1 MAKKC
6 IICGKDAEY
15 CIKNSSECYCSSC
28 AEEQFGDINMLV
40 KIEEEVQKLKR
51 IVEEKIE
58 DEG

>member
-6 IICGKDAEY
+6 IICGNDAEY
-15 CIKNSSECYCSSC
+15 CIKNSSECYCQNC

-40 KIEEEVQKLKR
+40 RIEEEVQKLKR